1 MQAYCVVCAWRLDQ
15 INWKEDAK
23 DNLRM
28 IAWVI
33 LGILQIG
40 GLVLLFT
47 TPLYGISITMI
58 VVSAIGCWF
67 MNS

>member
-1 MQAYCVVCAWRLDQ
+1 MS
-15 INWKEDAK
+15 WKEDAK
-23 DNLRM
+23 DDLRM